1 MFTWL
6 KPSKREIVHDP
17 SQHGHSRLP
26 GYRYGYGSARFL
38 KRQDPDT
45 ARIRQ
50 VQKYIIIIFKFEKY
64 ISKVKNQNIMNHNI
78 RTEII

>member
-1 MFTWL
+1 VTNYS
-6 KPSKREIVHDP
+6 P
-17 SQHGHSRLP
+17 RLP
-26 GYRYGYGSARFL
+26 GYGYGYGYGSARFL

-50 VQKYIIIIFKFEKY
+50 VQKYIIIIFKFKKY